1 MDISPR
7 RYFLMIGH
15 LGNADSVNSTDLP
28 NADTLH
34 YTIAKTSLI
43 SPLILSVKQIFFF
56 LLGVC
61 EYAITRA
68 MICAKVRAVL
78 PTIGFVPCANVN
90 PAKNA
95 NNIFMV
101 S

>member
-1 MDISPR
+1 MDILPR

-43 SPLILSVKQIFFF
+43 SPLIFVSETDFFF
-56 LLGVC
+56 L
-61 EYAITRA
+61 
-68 MICAKVRAVL
+68 
-78 PTIGFVPCANVN
+78 P
-90 PAKNA
+90 
-95 NNIFMV
+95 
-101 S
+101 